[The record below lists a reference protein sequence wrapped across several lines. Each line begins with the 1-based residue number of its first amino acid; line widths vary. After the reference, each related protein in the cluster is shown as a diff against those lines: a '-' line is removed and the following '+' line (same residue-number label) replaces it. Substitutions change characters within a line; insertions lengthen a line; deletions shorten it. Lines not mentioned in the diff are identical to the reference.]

1 MQLAESDS
9 IVVARTAVEHRVV
22 GAARQ
27 HRALD
32 LGVACLGRRTGR
44 GDQVGDVNLATGIR
58 EQDRNVA
65 ETFHMPDPH
74 RGAAVGDGPHVA
86 FTAKDRLGHLGFRRR
101 RGVAT
106 ELVDLRGEPR
116 HLEVARHLARARK
129 KRAAT
134 RVLSIR
140 VARRALLA
148 RALVVRAA
156 SRNEPGLRQPRPCEE
171 RSRAHALVGGLSGGE
186 V

>member
-1 MQLAESDS
+1 M
-9 IVVARTAVEHRVV
+9 
-22 GAARQ
+22 
-27 HRALD
+27 
-32 LGVACLGRRTGR
+32 
-44 GDQVGDVNLATGIR
+44 NLATGIR

-148 RALVVRAA
+148 RALVVRALVVRAA
-156 SRNEPGLRQPRPCEE
+156 SRNEPGLREPRPCEE